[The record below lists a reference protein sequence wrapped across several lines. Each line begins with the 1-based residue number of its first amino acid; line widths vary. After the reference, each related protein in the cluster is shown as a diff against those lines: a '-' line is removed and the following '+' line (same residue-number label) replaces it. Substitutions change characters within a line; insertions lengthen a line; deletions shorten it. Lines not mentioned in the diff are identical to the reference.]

1 MPRLAEQ
8 FTGREYELNAY
19 GSCEVGPETKKVLL
33 DLYKLWDELDWDE
46 RSKIHTLDIIRLI
59 AREYTENPIKPKK
72 PLARDIRDLLL
83 EKMDLD
89 DEPERLGFYSAIDTV
104 LDRKGIDGFF
114 MLDGEPRLAVTTDI
128 TLQDETKKYSN
139 FPTHV
144 ILHGN
149 LLQDEGENTE
159 EYIQRLVPFVDQIK
173 EGFDEAQRSFQNK
186 KGGNHGR

>member
-8 FTGREYELNAY
+8 FTGREYELSAY
-19 GSCEVGPETKKVLL
+19 GSCEVGPEAKKVLL
-33 DLYKLWDELDWDE
+33 DLYKLWDEMDWDE
-46 RSKIHTLDIIRLI
+46 RSKIHTLDIITLI
-59 AREYTENPIKPKK
+59 AREYNENPLKPKK

-83 EKMDLD
+83 EKMNLD

-114 MLDGEPRLAVTTDI
+114 ILDGEPRLSVTTDI
-128 TLQDETKKYSN
+128 TLQDETKKYSL

-149 LLQDEGENTE
+149 LLQDEGENTA
-159 EYIQRLVPFVDQIK
+159 EYIERLMPYVDQIK
-173 EGFDEAQRSFQNK
+173 EGFDSALRSFQNK

>member
-8 FTGREYELNAY
+8 YTGREYELDAY
-19 GSCEVGPETKKVLL
+19 GSCEVGPEAKKVLL
-33 DLYKLWDELDWDE
+33 DLYKLWNELDWDE
-46 RSKIHTLDIIRLI
+46 RNRIHTLDIIRLI
-59 AREYTENPIKPKK
+59 AREYAEDPIKPKK

-83 EKMDLD
+83 EKMNLD
-89 DEPERLGFYSAIDTV
+89 DEPERLGFYSSVDTV

-128 TLQDETKKYSN
+128 TLQEETKKYSN

-149 LLQDEGENTE
+149 LLQNEDENTAK
-159 EYIQRLVPFVDQIK
+159 YIERLMPFIDQIK
-173 EGFDEAQRSFQNK
+173 EGFDSALSSFQNK
-186 KGGNHGR
+186 KGETHGR

>member
-19 GSCEVGPETKKVLL
+19 GSCEVDPETKRVLL
-33 DLYKLWDELDWDE
+33 DLYKLWDKLDSNE
-46 RSKIHTLDIIRLI
+46 RSKIHTLDVIRLI
-59 AREYTENPIKPKK
+59 AREYIEDPLKPKK

-83 EKMDLD
+83 EKMNLD

-139 FPTHV
+139 FETHV
-144 ILHGN
+144 ILHGD
-149 LLQDEGENTE
+149 LLQDEDENTA
-159 EYIQRLVPFVDQIK
+159 EYIERLLPFVDRIK
-173 EGFDEAQRSFQNK
+173 EGFDFALRSFQNK
-186 KGGNHGR
+186 KGGNNGR